1 MRKCSLIFIL
11 TFFAG
16 TIAHAE
22 INMPTKR
29 DRDKASGNQRTF
41 VTSHPAA
48 QYVAENTP
56 PEKSAHMLN
65 NEDALYL
72 DAIRALQSGQYEA
85 ARAKLAEL
93 ERSATDPDLKAEAA
107 AAIGDS
113 FYEQGDMGS
122 ARDSYE
128 RAIRLYPGN
137 DQTEYIKGRLSQ
149 MGQMPAHERPAVS
162 AAQPAPSANR
172 DAAQTP
178 VVRTPDRG
186 NFSVQVGSFK
196 AAQNASKLI
205 AQLKGK
211 SYDAYRLKIGKL
223 YRVRVGHLASRSD
236 AEGLAARLQKDG
248 YPTRVTS

>member
-1 MRKCSLIFIL
+1 MRKIFML
-11 TFFAG
+11 SVLVPFLAVN
-16 TIAHAE
+16 AHAE

-29 DRDKASGNQRTF
+29 DRDKQAASQPKRTF

-56 PEKSAHMLN
+56 PAKSAHMLN

-137 DQTEYIKGRLSQ
+137 DQAEYIKGRLSQ
-149 MGQMPAHERPAVS
+149 MGESGRERPA
-162 AAQPAPSANR
+162 AAPRPVLTAGR
-172 DAAQTP
+172 AAVQTP
-178 VVRTPDRG
+178 ARG

-196 AAQNASKLI
+196 AAQNAAKII
-205 AQLKGK
+205 AQLKDK
-211 SYDAYRLKIGKL
+211 SYDAYRLKVGKL
-223 YRVRVGHLASRSD
+223 YRVRVGHLASRAD
-236 AEGLAARLQKDG
+236 AEELAARLQRDG